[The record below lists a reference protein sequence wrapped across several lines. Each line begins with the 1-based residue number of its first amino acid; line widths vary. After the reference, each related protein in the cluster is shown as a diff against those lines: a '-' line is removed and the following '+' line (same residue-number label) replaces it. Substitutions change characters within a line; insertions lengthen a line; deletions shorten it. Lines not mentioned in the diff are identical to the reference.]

1 MYYIIKAQRGKHKT
15 SKKSKIRVATYR
27 QERKIVMKKNV
38 VVYVDEKTA
47 LVTKTFKKNA
57 CIFGTDEF
65 KLWREYKAMFPN
77 AVMTTKDIKKNPNKK
92 TRRNLT
98 FANMVEYMKTQENSE
113 DLLAEFETM
122 KSRSKIQASPY
133 QYVLSWFEAKFEG
146 YNDLKQF
153 MAQKE
158 EERSAEDAASE
169 TAND

>member
-1 MYYIIKAQRGKHKT
+1 M
-15 SKKSKIRVATYR
+15 KKSAAI
-27 QERKIVMKKNV
+27 
-38 VVYVDEKTA
+38 VYVNDTTA
-47 LVTKTFKKNA
+47 QVTKAFQKNA
-57 CIFGTDEF
+57 VIFGTEEF
-65 KLWREYKAMFPN
+65 KLWREYLTYFPN
-77 AVMTTKDIKKNPNKK
+77 AKMQTKSIKKNPNKK

-122 KSRSKIQASPY
+122 KSRSKVQASPY

-158 EERSAEDAASE
+158 EERSNEDAASE
-169 TAND
+169 TDND

>member
-1 MYYIIKAQRGKHKT
+1 
-15 SKKSKIRVATYR
+15 
-27 QERKIVMKKNV
+27 MKKTTSASPII
-38 VVYVDEKTA
+38 YIDDEHA
-47 LVTKTFKKNA
+47 QVTKAFEKKA
-57 CIFGTDEF
+57 CIFGTEEF
-65 KLWREYKAMFPN
+65 KRWREYKAMFPN

-98 FANMVEYMKTQENSE
+98 FPNMVEYMKTQENSE

>member
-1 MYYIIKAQRGKHKT
+1 
-15 SKKSKIRVATYR
+15 
-27 QERKIVMKKNV
+27 MKKNV
-38 VVYVDEKTA
+38 VVFVDEQTA
-47 LVTKTFKKNA
+47 LVTKSFMKNA

-65 KLWREYKAMFPN
+65 KTWRAYKKEFPD
-77 AVMTTKDIKKNPNKK
+77 AVMTTKSIKKNPDKK

-98 FANMVEYMKTQENSE
+98 FKNMVEYMKTQKNSE
-113 DLLAEFETM
+113 ELLAEFETI

-158 EERSAEDAASE
+158 EQRSAENAASE

>member
-65 KLWREYKAMFPN
+65 KLWREYKAIFPD
-77 AVMTTKDIKKNPNKK
+77 AQMTTKSIKKNPDQK
-92 TRRNLT
+92 TRRNMT
-98 FANMVEYMKTQENSE
+98 FANMKEFIKTQPNAKE
-113 DLLAEFETM
+113 LMAEYEIIQ
-122 KSRSKIQASPY
+122 KRSKIQKSPY

-169 TAND
+169 TANN